1 MNIRKILMTI
11 LGKKDNSKNS
21 VIYNP
26 HSGGH
31 DSLFTP
37 GTDFHNINYIQPK
50 KKR

>member
-21 VIYNP
+21 IYNP
-26 HSGGH
+26 HSGNYNPY
-31 DSLFTP
+31 TA
-37 GTDFHNINYIQPK
+37 GTNFFDINYIQPK